1 MSSGSH
7 APCAVAA
14 LPQVLEPLQQAR
26 MQVASYPWS
35 TNHMAICGL
44 IAEEM
49 GAACSGPDAGA
60 GDAAGQQQGADEDF
74 AALLQGLSEKSP
86 FRALATPM
94 VA

>member
-1 MSSGSH
+1 MKRYV
-7 APCAVAA
+7 PCAA
-14 LPQVLEPLQQAR
+14 LPQILTPLQQAR

-35 TNHMAICGL
+35 TNQIAICAL

-49 GAACSGPDAGA
+49 GAVSSDASSGTAT
-60 GDAAGQQQGADEDF
+60 GQQQGADEDY